1 MCYILL
7 RRGRRIAVGR
17 SLLKPCAKQHM
28 SPSQSAHV
36 NVQHPL
42 PKKKFSGCTL
52 QSFIL
57 FSNKK
62 FHSGNFRWMLE
73 DSLLIARNLF
83 VIKVNS

>member
-42 PKKKFSGCTL
+42 PKKKLVFFKG
-52 QSFIL
+52 Q
-57 FSNKK
+57 NP
-62 FHSGNFRWMLE
+62 
-73 DSLLIARNLF
+73 
-83 VIKVNS
+83 